1 MSGRDSHFEGMEWYT
16 IQTELENHSYCQDMG
31 APEEAKVVV
40 TQVSSADAT
49 YRNFHWTSA
58 ILKRNIFSEKEI

>member
-1 MSGRDSHFEGMEWYT
+1 MSGWDSHFEGMEWYT
-16 IQTELENHSYCQDMG
+16 IQTELENHSYCQDTD

-49 YRNFHWTSA
+49 YRSFHWTSA
-58 ILKRNIFSEKEI
+58 ILKRSIFSEKEI